1 MASSVPDRN
10 FDLSSTLQDFAARE
24 VLSFWETP
32 AQQMRGTVDTWF
44 RDTVT
49 RLSSAGLQNSELI
62 CEHLLERVSF
72 ISFRSFLKGRL
83 VLAKSDIEWLLEK
96 SSEECEINSV
106 DFLNFFFVFNDRGSG
121 EIQFHNEPQQKVLSA
136 FYVSQQMKKS
146 KKLAEI
152 VSIANEKEH
161 QISSSENMRSSDI
174 ICMMWVQSC
183 KSFFFTVSF
192 DNTQLKLKC
201 DEKFALSCTK
211 NSCRMHAWIK
221 LLLWTCSGKVETCLK
236 LDYI

>member
-1 MASSVPDRN
+1 MKLKEIDIFSFIFIVSIQIGSTHLFSILIDQSSQDICFRWHHQSRTGTSIFPQ
-10 FDLSSTLQDFAARE
+10 LCKDFAARE

-152 VSIANEKEH
+152 VSITNEKEH

-183 KSFFFTVSF
+183 KSFFYS
-192 DNTQLKLKC
+192 
-201 DEKFALSCTK
+201 
-211 NSCRMHAWIK
+211 
-221 LLLWTCSGKVETCLK
+221 
-236 LDYI
+236 